1 MYALKATDDRDK
13 LYGIL
18 GLVDS
23 IPESIVVNCKPIVLC
38 TLIRDNDLTADTT
51 DSLSTA
57 QVYSQLFNHI
67 IEQGKSLEFL
77 CCVPNVDKSL
87 PSWFPSLDKVEA
99 ARWDLHSKQ
108 SACSNIP
115 AAAKI
120 ISSGIT
126 LRVRGFQVDVV
137 LRKSEDELVS
147 NSAVKWLGE
156 VREMSQEAFLTSGG
170 SSGSADDAVAKL
182 LFWWKSTALYSQF
195 PLLASGHALADTEVE
210 KRVAWTHLME
220 ALGWYFIIHQSGKP

>member
-1 MYALKATDDRDK
+1 M
-13 LYGIL
+13 
-18 GLVDS
+18 
-23 IPESIVVNCKPIVLC
+23 VNCKPIVLC